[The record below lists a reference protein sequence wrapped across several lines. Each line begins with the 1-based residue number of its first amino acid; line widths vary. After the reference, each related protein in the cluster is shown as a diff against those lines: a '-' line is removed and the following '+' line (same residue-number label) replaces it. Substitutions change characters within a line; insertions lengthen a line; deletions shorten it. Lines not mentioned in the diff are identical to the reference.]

1 MSTSSTWLSTARTP
15 AFCHF
20 RIVFHLSPQR
30 FRKLSTETAL
40 QSLCPH
46 PAFCLGKPAQPVQ
59 NPARMCGGTFF
70 LKGNDL
76 LCSTGERF
84 LFFYR
89 GTISFLLKRKE
100 GERFLFLKKRNKRHC
115 GAVDLS
121 VNRCFP
127 ACPARNKKTD
137 GSYVNRPFCAARW
150 RKRQEHRRKAAPQL
164 IFFCVVGLH
173 GKADT
178 QARRTR
184 AETRR
189 RREAYPLWYSDR
201 RQRRICLRPSV

>member
-46 PAFCLGKPAQPVQ
+46 PAFCLGKSARPAQ

-137 GSYVNRPFCAARW
+137 GSHTNRPFCAARW
-150 RKRQEHRRKAAPQL
+150 RKRQEHREVTVPQM

-184 AETRR
+184 AKTRR
-189 RREAYPLWYSDR
+189 RREAYPLRYSDR
-201 RQRRICLRPSV
+201 RQRRMCLRPSV

>member
-40 QSLCPH
+40 QSLCPY
-46 PAFCLGKPAQPVQ
+46 PAFCLGKPAHPVQ

-115 GAVDLS
+115 GIDDQS
-121 VNRCFP
+121 EKRCFP
-127 ACPARNKKTD
+127 AHPAWNVKTD
-137 GSYVNRPFCAARW
+137 GSHTNRPFCAARW
-150 RKRQEHRRKAAPQL
+150 GKRQERREVTVPQM

-184 AETRR
+184 AKTRR

-201 RQRRICLRPSV
+201 RQRRMCLRPSV

>member
-46 PAFCLGKPAQPVQ
+46 PAFCLGKPAHPVQ

-70 LKGNDL
+70 FE
-76 LCSTGERF
+76 GERS
-84 LFFYR
+84 LMFYR
-89 GTISFLLKRKE
+89 RTFSFLLQGNDFFSSKKKRR
-100 GERFLFLKKRNKRHC
+100 GRFLFLKKRNKRHC
-115 GAVDLS
+115 GIDDQS
-121 VNRCFP
+121 EKRCFP
-127 ACPARNKKTD
+127 ARPAWNGKTD

-164 IFFCVVGLH
+164 IFFCFFSS
-173 GKADT
+173 KKK
-178 QARRTR
+178 
-184 AETRR
+184 RR
-189 RREAYPLWYSDR
+189 RFVCE
-201 RQRRICLRPSV
+201 PSVLCSALGKTAGAQGGNCSADDFLLLLFF

>member
-20 RIVFHLSPQR
+20 RIVFHVSPQR

-46 PAFCLGKPAQPVQ
+46 PAFCLGKPAHPVQ

-89 GTISFLLKRKE
+89 
-100 GERFLFLKKRNKRHC
+100 ERFLFLKKRNKRHC

-127 ACPARNKKTD
+127 ARPARNEKN
-137 GSYVNRPFCAARW
+137 GRFGC
-150 RKRQEHRRKAAPQL
+150 E
-164 IFFCVVGLH
+164 
-173 GKADT
+173 
-178 QARRTR
+178 
-184 AETRR
+184 
-189 RREAYPLWYSDR
+189 
-201 RQRRICLRPSV
+201 PSVLCSTLVKKATAAESNCSAIDFLLLPFLSRKKRKTPISAAVQWRGSRPRSPPYPRSRPHPQCNGPYDPSE

>member
-46 PAFCLGKPAQPVQ
+46 PAFCLGKPAHPVQ

-84 LFFYR
+84 LFL
-89 GTISFLLKRKE
+89 I

-137 GSYVNRPFCAARW
+137 GSYVNRPFCAACW
-150 RKRQEHRRKAAPQL
+150 GNPQVGREATLPNL
-164 IFFCVVGLH
+164 IFFCFFSSKKKRRGTISFLLKRKEGGRSLYLKKEKKVN
-173 GKADT
+173 
-178 QARRTR
+178 AR
-184 AETRR
+184 
-189 RREAYPLWYSDR
+189 P
-201 RQRRICLRPSV
+201 

>member
-20 RIVFHLSPQR
+20 RIVFHVSPQR

-46 PAFCLGKPAQPVQ
+46 PAFCLGKPAHPVQ

-89 GTISFLLKRKE
+89 
-100 GERFLFLKKRNKRHC
+100 ERFLFLKKRNKRHC

-164 IFFCVVGLH
+164 IFFCFFSS
-173 GKADT
+173 KKK
-178 QARRTR
+178 RRGTISFLEEKKQKTLR
-184 AETRR
+184 
-189 RREAYPLWYSDR
+189 DR
-201 RQRRICLRPSV
+201 

>member
-30 FRKLSTETAL
+30 FRKLPTETAL

-46 PAFCLGKPAQPVQ
+46 PAFCLGKPAHPVQ

-84 LFFYR
+84 LFL
-89 GTISFLLKRKE
+89 I

-115 GAVDLS
+115 GIDDQS
-121 VNRCFP
+121 EKRCFP
-127 ACPARNKKTD
+127 ARPARNKKTD
-137 GSYVNRPFCAARW
+137 GSYVNRPFCAASW
-150 RKRQEHRRKAAPQL
+150 RKRRAHRRKAAPQM
-164 IFFCVVGLH
+164 IFFCFFSS
-173 GKADT
+173 KKK
-178 QARRTR
+178 RRGTISFL
-184 AETRR
+184 EEKKQKT
-189 RREAYPLWYSDR
+189 
-201 RQRRICLRPSV
+201 LRGS

>member
-20 RIVFHLSPQR
+20 RIVFHVSPQR

-89 GTISFLLKRKE
+89 GTISFLEEKKQKTLRE
-100 GERFLFLKKRNKRHC
+100 RMSCGEKTLSRTSCPEQKNGRFVC
-115 GAVDLS
+115 EPS
-121 VNRCFP
+121 VLCSTL
-127 ACPARNKKTD
+127 A
-137 GSYVNRPFCAARW
+137 
-150 RKRQEHRRKAAPQL
+150 KAAGAQKESCSAIDFL
-164 IFFCVVGLH
+164 LLLFF
-173 GKADT
+173 
-178 QARRTR
+178 
-184 AETRR
+184 
-189 RREAYPLWYSDR
+189 
-201 RQRRICLRPSV
+201 

>member
-20 RIVFHLSPQR
+20 RIVFHVSPQR

-46 PAFCLGKPAQPVQ
+46 PAFCLGKPAHPVQ

-89 GTISFLLKRKE
+89 GTISFLEEMKQKTLRERMSCGEKR
-100 GERFLFLKKRNKRHC
+100 
-115 GAVDLS
+115 
-121 VNRCFP
+121 FP
-127 ACPARNKKTD
+127 ACSARNEKTD
-137 GSYVNRPFCAARW
+137 GSYVNRPFCAASW

-164 IFFCVVGLH
+164 IFFCFFSS
-173 GKADT
+173 KKK
-178 QARRTR
+178 RRGTISFLLKR
-184 AETRR
+184 KEGGRF
-189 RREAYPLWYSDR
+189 LFF
-201 RQRRICLRPSV
+201 

>member
-70 LKGNDL
+70 FEGERSLMFYRRTFSFLLQGNDFFSSKKKRRGTISFL
-76 LCSTGERF
+76 EEKKQKTSRLRIISVEKTFSHIRRGTKNGRSHASCPFLCCRPAKAAGAAGNPAPQ
-84 LFFYR
+84 LIFFCFFSSKKKRR

-100 GERFLFLKKRNKRHC
+100 GGRSLYLKKEKK
-115 GAVDLS
+115 
-121 VNRCFP
+121 VN
-127 ACPARNKKTD
+127 AR
-137 GSYVNRPFCAARW
+137 P
-150 RKRQEHRRKAAPQL
+150 
-164 IFFCVVGLH
+164 
-173 GKADT
+173 
-178 QARRTR
+178 
-184 AETRR
+184 
-189 RREAYPLWYSDR
+189 
-201 RQRRICLRPSV
+201 

>member
-20 RIVFHLSPQR
+20 RIVFHVSPQR

-46 PAFCLGKPAQPVQ
+46 PAFCLGKPAHPVQ

-84 LFFYR
+84 LFF
-89 GTISFLLKRKE
+89 LKGGDVFFSST

-115 GAVDLS
+115 GIDDQS
-121 VNRCFP
+121 EKRCFP
-127 ACPARNKKTD
+127 ARPARNGKTD
-137 GSYVNRPFCAARW
+137 GSYVNRPFCVAHGERGRSAEKQLF
-150 RKRQEHRRKAAPQL
+150 RK
-164 IFFCVVGLH
+164 
-173 GKADT
+173 
-178 QARRTR
+178 
-184 AETRR
+184 
-189 RREAYPLWYSDR
+189 
-201 RQRRICLRPSV
+201 

>member
-115 GAVDLS
+115 GIDDQS
-121 VNRCFP
+121 EKRCFP
-127 ACPARNKKTD
+127 AHPAWNVKTD
-137 GSYVNRPFCAARW
+137 GSHTNRPFCAARW
-150 RKRQEHRRKAAPQL
+150 GKRQERREVTVPQM
-164 IFFCVVGLH
+164 IFFCFFSS
-173 GKADT
+173 KKK
-178 QARRTR
+178 
-184 AETRR
+184 RR
-189 RREAYPLWYSDR
+189 RFAFE
-201 RQRRICLRPSV
+201 PSVLCSALGKTAGAQGGNCSADDFLLLLFF

>member
-46 PAFCLGKPAQPVQ
+46 PAFCLGKPAHPVQ

-127 ACPARNKKTD
+127 ACPARNKKNGRFVCEPSVLCNTL
-137 GSYVNRPFCAARW
+137 A
-150 RKRQEHRRKAAPQL
+150 KAAGAQ
-164 IFFCVVGLH
+164 VGNCS
-173 GKADT
+173 ADDFLLRGRF
-178 QARRTR
+178 AR
-184 AETRR
+184 E
-189 RREAYPLWYSDR
+189 S
-201 RQRRICLRPSV
+201 

>member
-46 PAFCLGKPAQPVQ
+46 PAFCLGKPAHPVQ

-100 GERFLFLKKRNKRHC
+100 GERFLFLKKRNKRHSGGGC
-115 GAVDLS
+115 LS
-121 VNRCFP
+121 EKRRFSRTSCT
-127 ACPARNKKTD
+127 RNEKTD
-137 GSYVNRPFCAARW
+137 GSHTNRPFCAACW
-150 RKRQEHRRKAAPQL
+150 RKQQERRRKAVPQL
-164 IFFCVVGLH
+164 IFF
-173 GKADT
+173 
-178 QARRTR
+178 
-184 AETRR
+184 
-189 RREAYPLWYSDR
+189 S
-201 RQRRICLRPSV
+201 SFSF

>member
-84 LFFYR
+84 LFFLKGGRFLFFYR

-115 GAVDLS
+115 GIDDQS
-121 VNRCFP
+121 EKRCL
-127 ACPARNKKTD
+127 PARPAWNGKTD

-150 RKRQEHRRKAAPQL
+150 RKRQEHR
-164 IFFCVVGLH
+164 
-173 GKADT
+173 
-178 QARRTR
+178 
-184 AETRR
+184 
-189 RREAYPLWYSDR
+189 
-201 RQRRICLRPSV
+201 

>member
-100 GERFLFLKKRNKRHC
+100 GERFLFFLKRKEGERFLFLKKRNKRHC
-115 GAVDLS
+115 GGGFLS
-121 VNRCFP
+121 EKRMFP
-127 ACPARNKKTD
+127 AHPTQLYRKTD
-137 GSYVNRPFCAARW
+137 GFHMNRPFCVARW
-150 RKRQEHRRKAAPQL
+150 
-164 IFFCVVGLH
+164 
-173 GKADT
+173 
-178 QARRTR
+178 
-184 AETRR
+184 
-189 RREAYPLWYSDR
+189 
-201 RQRRICLRPSV
+201 